1 MILSDFFGIKD
12 HVEMGRKR
20 EHALFSVET
29 VGALTPSEIFIE
41 SLKVL
46 REKCN
51 TLLKEIDDTEND
63 DVKAET

>member
-1 MILSDFFGIKD
+1 
-12 HVEMGRKR
+12 MGRKR

-29 VGALTPSEIFIE
+29 VGALTPTEIFIE

>member
-1 MILSDFFGIKD
+1 
-12 HVEMGRKR
+12 MGRKR
-20 EHALFSVET
+20 EYALFSVET

-46 REKCN
+46 REKCH